1 MVREQWKKDLIET
14 ELAEKGDKAEPNL
27 PPKKLAQTAS
37 SNGPHKPHSANHGH
51 AVSFPDLGDANR
63 TQAVKMLFATL
74 AAPEVRSRLKELEAD
89 NLYLDDKNLLEYVLD
104 IEQAVYRHPEAKDYF
119 KYMRERVLILK
130 NKNNDNL
137 KYSMLLGELSVQDF
151 VTQEAHE
158 LESEETKKRIQEGR
172 EWKMKS

>member
-1 MVREQWKKDLIET
+1 
-14 ELAEKGDKAEPNL
+14 
-27 PPKKLAQTAS
+27 
-37 SNGPHKPHSANHGH
+37 
-51 AVSFPDLGDANR
+51 
-63 TQAVKMLFATL
+63 MLFATL
-74 AAPEVRSRLKELEAD
+74 SAPDVRSKLKEMEAD
-89 NLYLDDKNLLEYVLD
+89 NIYLDDKNLLEYVLE
-104 IEQAVYRHPEAKDYF
+104 IEQGVYRNPDAKDYF

-172 EWKMKS
+172 DWKMLS

>member
-1 MVREQWKKDLIET
+1 
-14 ELAEKGDKAEPNL
+14 
-27 PPKKLAQTAS
+27 
-37 SNGPHKPHSANHGH
+37 
-51 AVSFPDLGDANR
+51 
-63 TQAVKMLFATL
+63 MLFATL
-74 AAPEVRSRLKELEAD
+74 AAPDVRSKLKELEAD